1 MTTPNQNRWGTQQR
15 NMTGGRGRGDE
26 RGKGKKWKSGGQR
39 EQTPL
44 GMYVFIVSLSS
55 YHYFHFLLPL
65 WNWHYHWKARLSVHQ
80 SAAKQVRLWQVYQAQ
95 RDERGRLMQVFLSQV
110 HTYERKGVRNKCTS
124 AASAVLKEL
133 NTSVRGVI
141 ELHINFSD
149 SCCKQHV
156 SRRGG
161 RER

>member
-1 MTTPNQNRWGTQQR
+1 M
-15 NMTGGRGRGDE
+15 
-26 RGKGKKWKSGGQR
+26 
-39 EQTPL
+39 
-44 GMYVFIVSLSS
+44 
-55 YHYFHFLLPL
+55 
-65 WNWHYHWKARLSVHQ
+65 
-80 SAAKQVRLWQVYQAQ
+80 WQVYQAQ

-110 HTYERKGVRNKCTS
+110 RTYKKKGVRNKCTS

-156 SRRGG
+156 SRRGRG
-161 RER
+161 DSGESRKEEK